1 MTQKDSKNEKKIPE
15 SEKNRNLIL
24 INAQHHQPGA
34 SAASG
39 PTRIRFC
46 AKNQENQHDDP
57 ETPKKLHPERDP
69 NSKPL
74 ALRARGFQALKLA
87 LRARFRAQTTS
98 LRSACG
104 LTLGRENAKKNATIP
119 NIFLKIMS
127 RALSKKILGPD
138 LDGS

>member
-1 MTQKDSKNEKKIPE
+1 M
-15 SEKNRNLIL
+15 
-24 INAQHHQPGA
+24 
-34 SAASG
+34 SG

-98 LRSACG
+98 LRSASG
-104 LTLGRENAKKNATIP
+104 LTLGRENAKKKCQFS
-119 NIFLKIMS
+119 NILLERIRPLNNLPPIFEFFRTRFERLV
-127 RALSKKILGPD
+127 KKYVVYSQTEFQKQGLNLEIFTL
-138 LDGS
+138 L